1 MNKNAPFIR
10 EIIDRSQKFG
20 GTKIKGQNS
29 DEIKA
34 NVNKILKQQLN
45 TVKHY
50 NVRAQAY

>member
-20 GTKIKGQNS
+20 GTKIKGQNP

-34 NVNKILKQQLN
+34 NINKILKRIDNFIQLGN
-45 TVKHY
+45 
-50 NVRAQAY
+50 Q